1 MEEKYFKDMYS
12 DFFEKSLIN
21 EENIIKSQKEEIN
34 QEQIKEKL
42 LNIYEEINNL
52 YITQESKDLLK
63 KIIEYMQRY
72 KDNIEKKYIP
82 FNLCIYSPEEETTNK
97 IIEILE
103 KSVTYLQYLK
113 QGKKQEI
120 SLYKVEKLE
129 HIENLYNEKNN
140 IIVLKNF
147 EEINNKE
154 TKLKETIMYEIETHV
169 KNILN
174 KNLTIIVS
182 NKKEDIKALKEDL
195 FAFEINYEA
204 PDVQEVYNEVLN
216 SLQENSEIEEQV
228 QPKLIDY
235 ISETYPKTDL
245 TYSEYRDRLINKILF
260 SKDNKITVKDIP
272 EYEKEKTLEEIFKEL
287 NELVGLNKV
296 KQVLNELVNLIELKE
311 KSNGVLNIKNTNL
324 HMVFLGNPGT
334 GKTTVARLIAQILY
348 NLKYIKQNKLIE
360 VSSKDLVAEYVGQTG
375 PKTMA
380 VIEKAKGGVLFIDEA
395 YSLASSSSSGNS
407 YNAEAI
413 ATLIQEMEN
422 NRDNL
427 VVIFAGYTK
436 EMQAFL
442 DSNSGIV
449 SRIGYTL
456 EFEDYTKQEL
466 LKIFKSMVE
475 KAGFKIT
482 KEALNKAEGFIEQA
496 KDSKNFGNARFV
508 RNLYEKTVIK
518 HASNTKGKKQKNIIK
533 TIEEQDISIENL
545 S

>member
-1 MEEKYFKDMYS
+1 MEEKYFRDMYS

-21 EENIIKSQKEEIN
+21 EENIINSQKDEFN
-34 QEQIKEKL
+34 QEQIKEKIL
-42 LNIYEEINNL
+42 DIYEQINDL

-63 KIIEYMQRY
+63 KIIEYMQKY

-82 FNLCIYSPEEETTNK
+82 FNLCIYSPEDETTNK
-97 IIEILE
+97 IIELLE
-103 KSVTYLQYLK
+103 KSITYLQYLK
-113 QGKKQEI
+113 QGKKEEL

-129 HIENLYNEKNN
+129 HIEKLYNEKSN

-154 TKLKETIMYEIETHV
+154 TKLKEAMMYEIETHV
-169 KNILN
+169 KNISD

-182 NKKEDIKALKEDL
+182 NKKEDIKTLKEDL
-195 FAFEINYEA
+195 FVFGINYEA

-216 SLQENSEIEEQV
+216 NLQENSQIEEQA
-228 QPKLIDY
+228 QLKLIDY

-245 TYSEYRDRLINKILF
+245 TYSEYRDRLVNKILF

-380 VIEKAKGGVLFIDEA
+380 VVEKAKGGVLFIDEA
-395 YSLASSSSSGNS
+395 YSLASSSASGNS

-466 LKIFKSMVE
+466 LEIFKSMVE

-482 KEALNKAEGFIEQA
+482 KEALNKAEDFIEQA

-508 RNLYEKTVIK
+508 RNMYEKTVIK
-518 HASNTKGKKQKNIIK
+518 HASNTKGKRQKNIIK